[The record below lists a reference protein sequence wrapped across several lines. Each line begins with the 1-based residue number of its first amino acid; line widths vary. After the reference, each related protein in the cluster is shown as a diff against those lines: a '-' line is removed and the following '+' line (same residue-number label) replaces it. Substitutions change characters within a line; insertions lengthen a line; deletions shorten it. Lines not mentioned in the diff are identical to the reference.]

1 MMGPRHAR
9 RRGTRAMAYHSN
21 RSVTERGEAVGYEA
35 RVLEGLDAGFNC
47 AESTVSAFAEEVD
60 LPRDVGIRVA
70 TAFGGGIAQ
79 TSNTCGLVI
88 GGAIVLSWALGRTDP
103 QDTASMERAY
113 QYVARLIQYVET
125 ERGSILCPGILG
137 SDLVD
142 EESRRCAIDS
152 GEFTRRCRI
161 AATDIAGVLERLLH
175 EANKGT

>member
-1 MMGPRHAR
+1 
-9 RRGTRAMAYHSN
+9 MAYHPN
-21 RSVTERGEAVGYEA
+21 RSITERGETVGAGE

-47 AESTVSAFAEEVD
+47 AESTVSAFADEVD

-88 GGAIVLSWALGRTDP
+88 GGAIVLSWAFGRNDP

-113 QYVARLIQYVET
+113 HVVARLIRHIET

-137 SDLVD
+137 SDLGG
-142 EESRRCAIDS
+142 EESRRRAIDS
-152 GEFTRRCRI
+152 GEFERRCRI
-161 AATDIAGVLERLLH
+161 AASDIAGVLERLLR
-175 EANKGT
+175 ETDERA